1 LRRDIEPLNERLTR
15 TEQERDEAMQFA
27 TEHIRKVDANT
38 LENRMTIVDPLRF
51 TRPWE
56 LTIRYTR
63 AVGLDRLIQYGCE
76 DDRHPL
82 VDGKLVVA
90 PP

>member
-1 LRRDIEPLNERLTR
+1 
-15 TEQERDEAMQFA
+15 
-27 TEHIRKVDANT
+27 
-38 LENRMTIVDPLRF
+38 MTIVDPLRF
-51 TRPWE
+51 TKPWE

-63 AVGLDRLIQYGCE
+63 AIGLDRMIDWDCE